1 MGPTLWNVIHEKFQE
16 EGTNEVVGVYRQ
28 PYYTYYVVRGVWG
41 YWAVG
46 LFQDEVSGKLIKL

>member
-1 MGPTLWNVIHEKFQE
+1 MGPTLWKVIHEKFQE
-16 EGTNEVVGVYRQ
+16 EGTNEVIGVYRQ
-28 PYYTYYVVRGVWG
+28 PYYIAGGLWG